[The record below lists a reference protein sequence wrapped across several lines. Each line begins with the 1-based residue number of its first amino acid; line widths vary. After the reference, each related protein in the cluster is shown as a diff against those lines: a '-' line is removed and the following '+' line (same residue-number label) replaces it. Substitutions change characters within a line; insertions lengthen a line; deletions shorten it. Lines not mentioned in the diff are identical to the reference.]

1 MSSDIEKNLRII
13 INKTYSLIKHSKRL
27 FVHGRGLCVSRLLL
41 YKLSRPPPFLGSS
54 IEGLVAKKEKINQHG
69 ERIEQDR
76 SAVAGFKL

>member
-1 MSSDIEKNLRII
+1 MGGVCALSDFFFTN
-13 INKTYSLIKHSKRL
+13 SLS
-27 FVHGRGLCVSRLLL
+27 
-41 YKLSRPPPFLGSS
+41 PPSLGSS

>member
-1 MSSDIEKNLRII
+1 MGGACALAYFFFTN
-13 INKTYSLIKHSKRL
+13 SLS
-27 FVHGRGLCVSRLLL
+27 
-41 YKLSRPPPFLGSS
+41 PPPPPSLGSS

>member
-1 MSSDIEKNLRII
+1 M
-13 INKTYSLIKHSKRL
+13 KHSKRL

-41 YKLSRPPPFLGSS
+41 YKLSQPLSLGSS

-69 ERIEQDR
+69 ERIEQNR

>member
-1 MSSDIEKNLRII
+1 MGGVCALADFFFTN
-13 INKTYSLIKHSKRL
+13 SLS
-27 FVHGRGLCVSRLLL
+27 
-41 YKLSRPPPFLGSS
+41 PPPPSLGSS

>member
-1 MSSDIEKNLRII
+1 MGGVCALADFFFTN
-13 INKTYSLIKHSKRL
+13 SLS
-27 FVHGRGLCVSRLLL
+27 
-41 YKLSRPPPFLGSS
+41 PPPSLGSS

>member
-1 MSSDIEKNLRII
+1 MGGACALAYFFFTN
-13 INKTYSLIKHSKRL
+13 SLS
-27 FVHGRGLCVSRLLL
+27 
-41 YKLSRPPPFLGSS
+41 PPPPPPPSLGSS

>member
-1 MSSDIEKNLRII
+1 MGGACALAYFFFTN
-13 INKTYSLIKHSKRL
+13 SLS
-27 FVHGRGLCVSRLLL
+27 
-41 YKLSRPPPFLGSS
+41 PPPPPPSLGSS

>member
-1 MSSDIEKNLRII
+1 MGGVCALAYFFFTN
-13 INKTYSLIKHSKRL
+13 SLS
-27 FVHGRGLCVSRLLL
+27 
-41 YKLSRPPPFLGSS
+41 PPPPPPPPSLGSS

>member
-1 MSSDIEKNLRII
+1 MGGVCALADFFFTN
-13 INKTYSLIKHSKRL
+13 SLSPP
-27 FVHGRGLCVSRLLL
+27 
-41 YKLSRPPPFLGSS
+41 RPPSSGGS